1 MAKSDDI
8 IIRIVG
14 DTSQFAASLKAL
26 DVAAA
31 KTGKE
36 LRTINSQLKFDPSN
50 AQLLAQKMTVLDE
63 KIDTT
68 KKRLQTLTDA
78 QSEVQRKF
86 NSGQIGAEQMR
97 AFERE
102 IEKCKNQ
109 LKSLEAEKAGVQRLA
124 QGFGNAAEEAKKA
137 QAAIE
142 ASKKA
147 TQDLADYSKETVESI
162 VSVGAKAIA
171 TITAAATA
179 AAALSVKVGTSF
191 EKAMSQVVATM
202 GLDSTTEEYEKLSAA
217 AKEMGATTKFTAT
230 EAAEALNYMA
240 LAGYDCAKQIEVLP
254 IVLNAAAAGG
264 MDLASASN
272 MVTNSMTA
280 LGVGVENVQ
289 HFTDEMART
298 AQKSNTSF
306 AELGEAIISIG
317 GTAKML
323 TGGTHELNTLIGILG
338 DNGIKASEA
347 GVNLRQVML
356 NLIESADKM
365 QKQFG
370 VDLYDKATGNM
381 RELAD
386 VFADLNA
393 YMDGFNDRQK
403 NEVLTGIFG
412 DRTQR
417 AARALMDGSVKRYQE
432 LYDIIGQCDGATKD
446 MAKTMG
452 DNLAGSVTIFKSGL
466 EACGITIYEK
476 FEQPLKEAVRRGIEE
491 VTALNGSMTD
501 GELSSSL
508 DRLSKAFGELAEEM
522 IDFAVNDA
530 IPAVIKGFNF
540 ILKNGAELKALILA
554 VGHAFVTWKV
564 GTLISKT
571 VAAVR
576 LYTIAAKE
584 ASIAQAAF
592 NATLAINPYVL
603 AATAIVGLTVGLAS
617 LAISSATAKT
627 EIEEMNSELEKAKQR
642 AASSSESVETEI
654 GLIEAQVEV
663 YNDLKTEY
671 EKTGESAE
679 KLKDVAEN
687 LQKALGDSVS
697 VIDEE
702 TGAYNDLTA
711 SVESLIAA
719 KRKQQEYDSKTSYAE
734 EAIAQAAELEKELEE
749 SVQREYEFAQE
760 SLGNKDSFEDYK
772 QYLIDSNVIG
782 TGDLVDAINERKA
795 IISEYQDWLK
805 NSYSETASETS
816 QSMAESEIAA
826 SLFAE
831 SLQDVST
838 SMDGYKESV
847 SDSVS
852 ASKDLTSALEE
863 QAKSG
868 SLSSETVL
876 KLIDNGYAL
885 CLELDKETGLYTLN
899 RDKVA
904 ALTAEKYAKIKADM
918 MEKSINLKE
927 KYDEEREAVEKL
939 RDGISSLAE
948 AREYETR
955 VAALRESDDALAQL
969 EAYSKTL
976 DQSLTAVKDYK
987 YTPTDQKTTKTEK
1000 TDTADYWKQE
1010 AETQLSALKHQYSMG
1025 LIAADD
1031 YYKQLDALNR
1041 KYFAGREQYLDE
1053 YRQYELEV
1061 YNGLKTAY
1069 NAHFDADKQSL
1080 DHLLAMNVIDAD
1092 AYYAQLEELVN
1103 RYYKDKQD
1111 YADEYRKYEEM
1122 LYSASISSHKRRL
1135 QEQKEAIEK
1144 SNDAQEKEIDLIRAK
1159 QELLNAKNNKTVKV
1173 YSEAAGFHWESN
1185 AADVAKAE
1193 ENVKKLLVDKEVDA
1207 IDRLIAALD
1216 NVRNTSYTDP
1226 TTGVTSKNAYYGDL
1240 PEAEYAAVYDKIAG
1254 IGNLNKLVENTLKIA
1269 AANISIPKPSEIRAA
1284 QATSA
1289 APQKHEITYNSHITV
1304 DGTADA
1310 ATRQKIEE
1318 AVKQEVDKIL
1328 RDFVDDFSAK
1338 STLM

>member
-142 ASKKA
+142 ASKEA
-147 TQDLADYSKETVESI
+147 TKDLADYSKETVESI

-191 EKAMSQVVATM
+191 ESAMSQVVATM

-306 AELGEAIISIG
+306 AELGDAIISIG

-323 TGGTHELNTLIGILG
+323 TGGTRELNTLLGILG

-476 FEQPLKEAVRRGIEE
+476 FEQPLKEAVRRGIEG

-530 IPAVIKGFNF
+530 IPAVIDGFEF
-540 ILKNGAELKALILA
+540 ILNNGAELKALILA

-564 GTLISKT
+564 GTIISKT

-603 AATAIVGLTVGLAS
+603 AATAIVGLVTGIGS
-617 LAISSATAKT
+617 LIVSSATATT
-627 EIEEMNSELEKAKQR
+627 EIEEMNDQLAKTQSRADEREK
-642 AASSSESVETEI
+642 SVETEI
-654 GLIEAQVEV
+654 GLIEAQVDA
-663 YNDLKTEY
+663 YRDLKDNY
-671 EKTGESAE
+671 DKTGDGLQN
-679 KLKDVAEN
+679 LKDVAEQ
-687 LQKALGDSVS
+687 LQNTLGNSVS

-711 SVESLIAA
+711 SVESLIEA
-719 KRKQQEYDSKTSYAE
+719 KRKQQEYESRTKVAE
-734 EAIAQAAELEKELEE
+734 EAIAQVPDLEKELKKR
-749 SVQREYEFAQE
+749 SDEYEDWYGKGAWYEGEVSKEEWME
-760 SLGNKDSFEDYK
+760 SGYVTEV
-772 QYLIDSNVIG
+772 Q
-782 TGDLVDAINERKA
+782 DAINKRKQ
-795 IISEYQDWLK
+795 IITEYQEWLK
-805 NSYSETASETS
+805 TSYSETASETS
-816 QSMAESEIAA
+816 QSMTESEIAA

-918 MEKSINLKE
+918 IEKSINLKE

-1092 AYYAQLEELVN
+1092 AYYAQLEDLVN

-1226 TTGVTSKNAYYGDL
+1226 TTGVTAKSAYYGDL

-1318 AVKQEVDKIL
+1318 AVKQEVGKIL

>member
-179 AAALSVKVGTSF
+179 ATALSVKVGTSF
-191 EKAMSQVVATM
+191 ENAMSQVVATM
-202 GLDSTTEEYEKLSAA
+202 GLDSTAEEYDKLSAA

-280 LGVGVENVQ
+280 LGVSVDDVQ

-306 AELGEAIISIG
+306 SQLGDAIISIG

-323 TGGTHELNTLIGILG
+323 TGGTRELNTLIGILG

-530 IPAVIKGFNF
+530 IPAVIDGFEF
-540 ILKNGAELKALILA
+540 ILNNGPPLKALILA

-564 GTLISKT
+564 GTIISKT

-603 AATAIVGLTVGLAS
+603 AATAIVGLVTGIGS
-617 LAISSATAKT
+617 LIVSSATATT
-627 EIEEMNSELEKAKQR
+627 EIEEMNDQLAKTQSRADEREK
-642 AASSSESVETEI
+642 SVETEI
-654 GLIEAQVEV
+654 GLIEAQVDA
-663 YNDLKTEY
+663 YRDLKDNY
-671 EKTGESAE
+671 DKTGDGLQ
-679 KLKDVAEN
+679 KLKDVAEQ
-687 LQKALGDSVS
+687 LQNTLGNSVS

-711 SVESLIAA
+711 SVESLIEA
-719 KRKQQEYDSKTSYAE
+719 KRKQQEYESRTKVAE
-734 EAIAQAAELEKELEE
+734 EAIAQVPDLEKELKKR
-749 SVQREYEFAQE
+749 SDEYEDWYGKGAWYEGEVSKEEWME
-760 SLGNKDSFEDYK
+760 SGYVTEV
-772 QYLIDSNVIG
+772 Q
-782 TGDLVDAINERKA
+782 DAINKRKQ
-795 IISEYQDWLK
+795 IITEYQEWLK
-805 NSYSETASETS
+805 TSYSETASETS
-816 QSMAESEIAA
+816 QSMTKSEIAA

-955 VAALRESDDALAQL
+955 VAALRGSDDALAQL

-1000 TDTADYWKQE
+1000 TDTTDYWKQE

-1173 YSEAAGFHWESN
+1173 YSEAAGFRWESN

-1226 TTGVTSKNAYYGDL
+1226 TTGVTAKSAYYGDL

>member
-191 EKAMSQVVATM
+191 ESAMSQVVATM

-306 AELGEAIISIG
+306 AELGDAIISIG

-323 TGGTHELNTLIGILG
+323 TGGTRELNTLLGILG

-476 FEQPLKEAVRRGIEE
+476 FEQPLKEAVRRGIEG

-530 IPAVIKGFNF
+530 IPAVIDGFEF
-540 ILKNGAELKALILA
+540 ILNNGAELKALILA

-564 GTLISKT
+564 GTIISKT

-603 AATAIVGLTVGLAS
+603 AATAIVGLVTGIGS
-617 LAISSATAKT
+617 LIVSSATATT
-627 EIEEMNSELEKAKQR
+627 EIEEMNDQLAKTQSRADEREK
-642 AASSSESVETEI
+642 SVETEI
-654 GLIEAQVEV
+654 GLIEAQVDA
-663 YNDLKTEY
+663 YRDLKDNY
-671 EKTGESAE
+671 DKTGDGLQN
-679 KLKDVAEN
+679 LKDVAEQ
-687 LQKALGDSVS
+687 LQNTLGNSVS

-711 SVESLIAA
+711 SVESLIEA
-719 KRKQQEYDSKTSYAE
+719 KRKQQEYESRTKVAE
-734 EAIAQAAELEKELEE
+734 EAIAQVPDLEKELKKR
-749 SVQREYEFAQE
+749 SDEYEDWYGKGAWYEGEVSKEEWME
-760 SLGNKDSFEDYK
+760 SGYVTEV
-772 QYLIDSNVIG
+772 Q
-782 TGDLVDAINERKA
+782 DAINKRKQ
-795 IISEYQDWLK
+795 IITEYQEWLK
-805 NSYSETASETS
+805 TSYSETASETS
-816 QSMAESEIAA
+816 QSMTESEIAA

-918 MEKSINLKE
+918 IEKSINLKE

-1092 AYYAQLEELVN
+1092 AYYAQLEDLVN

-1135 QEQKEAIEK
+1135 QEQKEAIEE

-1226 TTGVTSKNAYYGDL
+1226 TTGVTAKSAYYGDL